1 MIKQLIITS
10 LFTLAASAHAT
21 APSEQRWDFNVLLDQ
36 QKIGQ
41 HSFVVRQEQS
51 ADKGMLQT
59 VQIDADFNVKV
70 LFFNAY
76 SYQHTN
82 TESWQGNCLV
92 ALTSRTND
100 NGEDLAVQASTRDQ
114 RFVVQTDSGTDTFA
128 ACPMSFAYW
137 NPALLSAD
145 SLLNA
150 QTGEL
155 VPVEITALGSEQITV
170 AGEVLEANHY
180 ALTLEEQTI
189 ELWYAADDYRWL
201 ALETPA
207 RGDRTLR
214 YEATAL
220 PAAQSLAQQPAYQQA
235 RQALSGQT
243 NAMAH

>member
-1 MIKQLIITS
+1 MIKQLVLTS
-10 LFTLAASAHAT
+10 LLSLAVTAQAST
-21 APSEQRWDFNVLLDQ
+21 PVEQRWDFNVLLDQ

-41 HSFVVRQEQS
+41 HSFVVRHEQS
-51 ADKGMLQT
+51 ADQGPLQT
-59 VQIDADFNVKV
+59 VEINADFNVKV

-92 ALTSRTND
+92 ALSSQTND
-100 NGEDLAVQASTRDQ
+100 NGEDLAVRASTQ
-114 RFVVQTDSGTDTFA
+114 EQQFVVETNNGTDAFA

-145 SLLNA
+145 SLINA

-155 VPVEITALGSEQITV
+155 VPVEITALGSETINV
-170 AGEVLEANHY
+170 ADEVLEANHY

-207 RGDRTLR
+207 QGKRTLR

-220 PAAQSLAQQPAYQQA
+220 PEANPQSPQHASHTP
-235 RQALSGQT
+235 SEQT
-243 NAMAH
+243 HAMAY

>member
-1 MIKQLIITS
+1 VIKQLIVTS
-10 LFTLAASAHAT
+10 LISLAATTHASAPT
-21 APSEQRWDFNVLLDQ
+21 EQRWDFNVLLDQ

-41 HSFVVRQEQS
+41 HSFVVREEQS
-51 ADKGMLQT
+51 TDNTLLKT

-92 ALTSRTND
+92 ALSSQTND
-100 NGEDLAVQASTRDQ
+100 NGDDLTVQASTEAQ
-114 RFVVQTDSGTDTFA
+114 QFVVKTNSGTNTVA

-145 SLLNA
+145 SLINA

-155 VPVEITALGSEQITV
+155 VPVKITALGSEQVTV

-214 YEATAL
+214 YEATAI
-220 PAAQSLAQQPAYQQA
+220 PAAHSQTHQQA
-235 RQALSGQT
+235 SRTRAEQT